1 MEVRCVSQTLGEAY
15 LKSDRIFCEIAEA
28 WEAWASVAVADLA
41 LGGRYGVNHARSS
54 SYPVHELA
62 FAQVPVSVAT
72 STHCFFIL

>member
-1 MEVRCVSQTLGEAY
+1 MEARCVSQTLVEAY

-28 WEAWASVAVADLA
+28 WASVAVADLA
-41 LGGRYGVNHARSS
+41 LGGHNHARSS

-62 FAQVPVSVAT
+62 FAQVSVSVVT

>member
-1 MEVRCVSQTLGEAY
+1 MEARCVSQTLVEAY
-15 LKSDRIFCEIAEA
+15 LKSDRIFCEIA
-28 WEAWASVAVADLA
+28 EAWASVAVADLA

-62 FAQVPVSVAT
+62 FSQVSVSVAT